1 MHQQNVVHPVLSRK
15 RYRIEVSDNSPCLP
29 SDHRMN
35 QFLVEFD
42 LPDTY
47 TEYFIAK
54 VPEQRATVHRM
65 MREGKISNYA
75 LSLDR
80 RKLWVFFTAD
90 DEQEVVSFINEFPL
104 IDHMLPI
111 VHPLMF
117 HESIALQFPAMSLN

>member
-1 MHQQNVVHPVLSRK
+1 
-15 RYRIEVSDNSPCLP
+15 
-29 SDHRMN
+29 MN
-35 QFLVEFD
+35 QFMVEFD

-47 TEYFIAK
+47 TEYFIAR

-80 RKLWVFFTAD
+80 RKLWVFFTA
-90 DEQEVVSFINEFPL
+90 ENQKELVTLYNEFPL
-104 IDHMLPI
+104 IDHMLPTI
-111 VHPLMF
+111 HPLLF